1 MIQKRERTFRIFP
14 RRILYN
20 PERNTGRKKKDG
32 KKEEYERRREEEKKK
47 KKKKKKQEPGTR
59 MRLN

>member
-32 KKEEYERRREEEKKK
+32 KKEEDERGREEE
-47 KKKKKKQEPGTR
+47 KKKQEPGTR
-59 MRLN
+59 MRLD